1 MNEQNSCPRVAD
13 LLPEFLAG
21 RLSDAD
27 ERLVRQH
34 LERCGECRNRANA
47 VSLLQQT
54 PVPAPD
60 PHRWDVFVNGVME
73 ATERE
78 SRGSTGTRR
87 WYLAA
92 GLIALVLLAVWWVRP
107 VAVVE
112 PDSFGIDALASE
124 VAELPEDEAALWTV
138 GESAARFMPAGF
150 DASGLSEE
158 ELRKL
163 FTEIGRS

>member
-1 MNEQNSCPRVAD
+1 MNEQNDCSRVAD

-27 ERLVRQH
+27 DRLVRQH

-54 PVPAPD
+54 PVPTPD

-73 ATERE
+73 ATERK
-78 SRGSTGTRR
+78 SAGSTGTRR
-87 WYLAA
+87 WYVAA

-112 PDSFGIDALASE
+112 PDDFGIDALASE

-138 GESAARFMPAGF
+138 GASPSRFMPAGF
-150 DASGLSEE
+150 DPSGLSEE

-163 FTEIGRS
+163 FTEVGRS